1 MVSKRRNENKFN
13 SSILSKNYIIIIK
26 IIIVIKLDKENGFY
40 YNILY
45 IYIFENKILNNKT
58 KQKITM
64 NNIQVTN
71 LSPEEVRLLSQNE
84 RNGNF

>member
-1 MVSKRRNENKFN
+1 VVSKRRNENKFN